1 MTGSNVEE
9 INAYREAEERLRE
22 SDRRNRALVNA
33 LPDLIFRYS
42 GQGVYIDAVI
52 KDENRLTEA
61 GRELHRN
68 GRLIGS
74 TITEVLSPELSSKVM
89 DGITR
94 VLDTGKLHVIEYCYP
109 VSGRVC
115 HHEARMVPSGLD
127 EVMSIVR
134 DVTDR
139 KNTEEA
145 LKASEER
152 YREILATIEEGY
164 YEADLAGNI
173 TYCNDAACRL
183 FGGYSKAEIIG
194 ASYNKLYKDPDLA
207 FKTFH
212 NVFKTGK
219 PERGLILEMARKDG
233 SIGFGEI
240 SISLSK
246 DKNGRVTGFKGIGKD
261 VTERIEYEKRLEY
274 LSLHDQLT
282 GICNRA
288 YFETELERLAKSRGY
303 PISII
308 SADLDG
314 LKLVN
319 DTLGHDAGDRMLI
332 SCANV
337 LSDSLRDS
345 DILARVG
352 GDEFSAIL
360 PRTDTSTGESILK
373 RIREKIDRYNR
384 ENKDLPIGISLGV
397 ATAESGG
404 GSLKALFK
412 RADDTMYR
420 DKLHHSSSSRGKIV
434 KSLLAALSER
444 DYIADGHA
452 SRLEN
457 LCRALGE
464 RVGLPPLR
472 LTDLALLTQVHD
484 LGKVGVPD
492 HIIFKPDTLSE
503 EEWDIMQGHP
513 EKGYRLAASSP
524 ELAGIAELIL
534 KHHEHW
540 DGNGYPL
547 GLKETEIPIECR
559 IFAIADAYDAM
570 TNKRPYNSAKMS
582 EEAIKELEA
591 HAGRQFDPNL
601 VPLFISVLNEANK
614 QQTTDN

>member
-219 PERGLILEMARKDG
+219 PERGLILEMVRKDG

-282 GICNRA
+282 GIYNRA